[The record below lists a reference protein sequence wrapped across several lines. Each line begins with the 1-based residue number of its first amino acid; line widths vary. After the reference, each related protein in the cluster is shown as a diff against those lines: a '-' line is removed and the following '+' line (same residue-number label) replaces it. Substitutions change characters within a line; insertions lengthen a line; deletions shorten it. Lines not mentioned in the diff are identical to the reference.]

1 MKRRRNKYI
10 TITLILFAIIMII
23 ISTAYAILN
32 NRIKI
37 VGKVTLGENSN
48 INKGYNV
55 TYVIRNKWSANNK
68 YIFQISMTLENNTD
82 ELLDGWK
89 ISIENPE
96 NGEVLNYY
104 NVNLNAT
111 ANTIEFSNVSYNAQV
126 PSKGKVTFE
135 FQIATTNPYYK
146 PENIIVNG
154 SSIEKPNEPEKPEK
168 PEEKKIEVTMEKE
181 GQWGTEGEYYTQIK
195 MIVKNV
201 GNTEIHSWQFD
212 IKFENETTIEQ
223 IWNIKSEKIN
233 NYQYTISNSD
243 YNGMIQPNAEISFGG
258 IIRSSKS
265 ENKFEIINIKLN

>member
-1 MKRRRNKYI
+1 MKRRKNKYI

-82 ELLDGWK
+82 ELLDGWR

>member
-1 MKRRRNKYI
+1 MKRRKNKYI

-32 NRIKI
+32 NKIKI

-82 ELLDGWK
+82 ELLDGWR

-135 FQIATTNPYYK
+135 FQIATTNSYYK

>member
-1 MKRRRNKYI
+1 MKRRKNKYI
-10 TITLILFAIIMII
+10 TITLILFALIMII
-23 ISTAYAILN
+23 ISTAYAILSK
-32 NRIKI
+32 RLKI

-48 INKGYNV
+48 TNKGYNV
-55 TYVIRNKWSANNK
+55 TYVIRNKWTANNK

-104 NVNLNAT
+104 NVNCNVT
-111 ANTIEFSNVSYNAQV
+111 ANTIEFSNVSYNVQV

-146 PENIIVNG
+146 PENIIING
-154 SSIEKPNEPEKPEK
+154 SSIEKTEEPEQKN
-168 PEEKKIEVTMEKE
+168 IQVNMEKE

-195 MIVKNV
+195 LVVKNI
-201 GNTEIHSWQFD
+201 GNTEVHSWQFD
-212 IKFENETTIEQ
+212 IKFEKVNS
-223 IWNIKSEKIN
+223 N
-233 NYQYTISNSD
+233 QYTISNSD

-258 IIRSSKS
+258 IIKSSKP